1 MTCPNLVEWIEWV
14 ILICKAGERPYVPN
28 SSELQEYCKNEDY
41 NQCPY
46 YLKVA
51 DNELLNLQLR
61 EIQLKIIRVCL

>member
-41 NQCPY
+41 NKCIF
-46 YLKVA
+46 YLKLT
-51 DNELLNLQLR
+51 NKKEEREL
-61 EIQLKIIRVCL
+61 